1 LRPNWTAKE
10 SSIYMATEAQ
20 SEANKRNAQK
30 STGPRTDAGK
40 ARVSRNA
47 TRHGLCN
54 TLPVMSDEDRAKFEE
69 MLNDLNEEHQPTG
82 TTEGL
87 LVYKMAAAFL
97 NSWRANIL
105 LTERLEINDTQDDSK
120 QVALMLRYYNTADR
134 AFNRN
139 LHDLRNLQKE
149 RQKEEIGFA
158 PQITQITRRGPEKPP
173 DKPDAPPEIEDNQ
186 PDLSLLD
193 LLDPEI
199 EPLGGSSRWK
209 STVEPPKKAA

>member
-1 LRPNWTAKE
+1 
-10 SSIYMATEAQ
+10 MATEAQ

-47 TRHGLCN
+47 ARHGLCN
-54 TLPVMSDEDRAKFEE
+54 TIAVMSDEDRAQFEE
-69 MLNDLNEEHQPTG
+69 LLNDLNEEHQPQG

-87 LVYKMAAAFL
+87 LVYKMALAFL

-105 LTERLEINDTQDDSK
+105 LTERLDINDTQDDSK

-139 LHDLRNLQKE
+139 LQDLRKLQKE
-149 RQKEEIGFA
+149 RQKEEVGFV
-158 PQITQITRRGPEKPP
+158 PQITQITRRGPDNPP
-173 DKPDAPPEIEDNQ
+173 VKPDAPPKLEDDQ
-186 PDLSLLD
+186 LDLSLLD
-193 LLDPEI
+193 DDI
-199 EPLGGSSRWK
+199 EPLGGTRRWQ
-209 STVEPPKKAA
+209 STPAYEAPPKKAA

>member
-1 LRPNWTAKE
+1 
-10 SSIYMATEAQ
+10 MATEAQ

-47 TRHGLCN
+47 TQHGLCN
-54 TLPVMSDEDRAKFEE
+54 TLPVMSDEDRVKFEE
-69 MLNDLNEEHQPTG
+69 MLNDLNEEHQPNG

-105 LTERLEINDTQDDSK
+105 LTERLDINDTQDDSK

-134 AFNRN
+134 AFNRH

-149 RQKEEIGFA
+149 RRKEEIGLV
-158 PQITQITRRGPEKPP
+158 PQITHITRREADEAAAKPP
-173 DKPDAPPEIEDNQ
+173 AEPPVPPNIADDQ
-186 PDLSLLD
+186 LDLSLLD
-193 LLDPEI
+193 PDI
-199 EPLGGSSRWK
+199 EPLGGFSRWK
-209 STVEPPKKAA
+209 STVEPPGKAA

>member
-1 LRPNWTAKE
+1 
-10 SSIYMATEAQ
+10 MATEAQ

-30 STGPRTDAGK
+30 SSGPRTDAGK

-54 TLPVMSDEDRAKFEE
+54 TMPVMSDEDRAKFEE
-69 MLNDLNEEHQPTG
+69 MLNDLNEEHQPDG
-82 TTEGL
+82 TTEVL

-105 LTERLEINDTQDDSK
+105 LTERLDINDTQDDSK

-139 LHDLRNLQKE
+139 LQDLRKLQKE
-149 RQKEEIGFA
+149 RRKEEIGLV
-158 PQITQITRRGPEKPP
+158 PQFPP
-173 DKPDAPPEIEDNQ
+173 PNWDQDEESPVTIPAKPDAGPEIVDVQ
-186 PDLSLLD
+186 PGPTPI
-193 LLDPEI
+193 DPNI
-199 EPLGGSSRWK
+199 EPLNVLPRWK